1 MKQIPMFVTV
11 LSLAVNDRDQ
21 RLYCTFIN
29 KSLRGGHVH
38 KRAHMPMPPPPHTH
52 THTHTHTHLLV
63 CIFTKGI
70 IFLQF
75 LDFGIALHFL
85 QLQLL
90 SCCFLLLQLLFQVL
104 NINTELAKPQISAN
118 LVEMHIRNQYHQEFN
133 TPRVQ
138 QA

>member
-1 MKQIPMFVTV
+1 MSLMEQIPMFVTV
-11 LSLAVNDRDQ
+11 LSFAVNDKNQ

-29 KSLRGGHVH
+29 KSLRGGNLHKHVCT
-38 KRAHMPMPPPPHTH
+38 HMRKCK
-52 THTHTHTHLLV
+52 THTHLLV
-63 CIFTKGI
+63 CIFTKGM

-75 LDFGIALHFL
+75 LDFGITLHFL

-104 NINTELAKPQISAN
+104 NMDTKLAKPQISAN
-118 LVEMHIRNQYHQEFN
+118 LMEMHIRNQYYKKFN
-133 TPRVQ
+133 TLRAQ

>member
-11 LSLAVNDRDQ
+11 LSFAVNDKDQ
-21 RLYCTFIN
+21 RLHCTFIN
-29 KSLRGGHVH
+29 KSLRGGHLHKHVH
-38 KRAHMPMPPPPHTH
+38 AHMHERNK
-52 THTHTHTHLLV
+52 HTHLLV

-70 IFLQF
+70 IFLQL
-75 LDFGIALHFL
+75 LDFGITLHFL

-104 NINTELAKPQISAN
+104 NINKEPAKPQISAN
-118 LVEMHIRNQYHQEFN
+118 LMEMHIRNQYCQKFN
-133 TPRVQ
+133 TLRAQ